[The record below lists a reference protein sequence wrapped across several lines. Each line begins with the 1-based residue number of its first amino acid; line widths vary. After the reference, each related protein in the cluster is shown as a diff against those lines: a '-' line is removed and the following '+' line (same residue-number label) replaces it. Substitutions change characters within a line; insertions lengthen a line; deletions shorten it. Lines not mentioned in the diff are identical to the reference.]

1 MSDEESPYLKGMAQ
15 DAYFPPK
22 LVRKGQQILERL
34 DARLIESPPTD
45 VEGLLELT
53 HAATEEF
60 NELAEEFYEH
70 DSEIETAAR
79 EDIAES
85 FGILLDRHGFGSV
98 DIEDV
103 IAPRDW

>member
-1 MSDEESPYLKGMAQ
+1 MSDESPYLKGMAQ
-15 DAYFPPK
+15 DAYFPPA
-22 LVRKGQQILERL
+22 LVKKGQQILERL
-34 DARLIESPPTD
+34 DARLAKEPPRD
-45 VEGLLELT
+45 VQELLELT

-79 EDIAES
+79 EDIAAS
-85 FGILLDRHGFGSV
+85 FGELLDRHGFGDV
-98 DIEDV
+98 DIEEV

>member
-1 MSDEESPYLKGMAQ
+1 MVR
-15 DAYFPPK
+15 DAYFPPV
-22 LVRKGQQILERL
+22 LVKKGQRILERL
-34 DARLIESPPTD
+34 DARLTEAPPQT
-45 VEGLLELT
+45 VEELLELT

-79 EDIAES
+79 DDIAMS
-85 FGILLDRHGFGSV
+85 FGLVLDRHGFGDV

>member
-1 MSDEESPYLKGMAQ
+1 MSDESPYLKEMAQ
-15 DAYFPPK
+15 DAYFPPA

-34 DARLIESPPTD
+34 DKALGENPPDD
-45 VEGLLELT
+45 VEALLELT

-60 NELAEEFYEH
+60 NELAEEFLEQ

-79 EDIAES
+79 DDIGTS
-85 FGILLDRHGFGSV
+85 FGLVLDRHGFGDV